1 MVMNLDSVNRWRS
14 LAGKVAAL
22 CCVVF
27 FLSVLDGVVSH
38 FGQSPNDVRLLP
50 GASAKVNGPARDN
63 IREIEE
69 LEYIT
74 TSDLVSLSIEK
85 VHTGFW
91 MGGRMW
97 RGVLTAGPNAEPGGY
112 SVTVRSKDKPTE
124 QPITLFHITIY
135 RDPDALQNSAASVIE
150 RHSGFSPWY
159 PAAWFF
165 VLTALLFGT
174 VYLLSTKREQLM
186 RREGRA
192 DIYRITKNDDG
203 YEVSFG
209 LGTKHGLGVG
219 SSLRLLD
226 RDGLPVG
233 TVVVKEVLEN
243 DAIAMT
249 APEYSVKP
257 GYMVSLLN

>member
-38 FGQSPNDVRLLP
+38 FGQSPSEVRLLS

-74 TSDLVSLSIEK
+74 TSDLVSLAIEK

-97 RGVLTAGPNAEPGGY
+97 RGVLTAGPNVAPGEY
-112 SVTVRSKDKPTE
+112 SVTVRSKEKPTE
-124 QPITLFHITIY
+124 QPITVFHIAIY

-150 RHSGFSPWY
+150 RTSGVSPWY
-159 PAAWFF
+159 PAALFF
-165 VLTALLFGT
+165 VLTTLLFGT

-186 RREGRA
+186 RQEGRA
-192 DIYRITKNDDG
+192 DIYRITKKDDG
-203 YEVSFG
+203 YEVSFS
-209 LGTKHGLGVG
+209 LGIRHGVQKG
-219 SSLRLLD
+219 SHLTLLD
-226 RDGLPVG
+226 EAGVPFGRAEIVEAYETDSIARTMSDG
-233 TVVVKEVLEN
+233 TVR
-243 DAIAMT
+243 
-249 APEYSVKP
+249 P
-257 GYMVSLLN
+257 GYMVLLER